1 VADTEPSGRSRELA
15 GVPGPEA
22 RLREELEARKR
33 ELAEAVEQQT
43 ATSEILRVISRS
55 PAEVPFDTIAATALR
70 LCDAV
75 LANIF
80 TFDGELLHIAALAI
94 PDPEQ
99 RDAVRRL
106 YPRPPDRAQASS
118 RAVLTRSVVA
128 IHDTHSDPDYA
139 LKQFGFRSLL
149 GVPLMRDGTPIGAIV
164 VGRREPGP
172 FPERQIA
179 LLQTFAD
186 QTVIAIENVRLFK
199 ELEARTTQL
208 ARSVEQLRALSEV
221 GQAVSST
228 LDLETVLSTI
238 VSRATQLAS
247 MDGGAIY
254 EYEEGRGEFH
264 LHATE
269 RLPDELVEALRSAP
283 IPRGEGA
290 VGRLATSVEPVAI
303 RDISDEAL
311 YQSRVREI
319 LLRLGYRSLLAV
331 PLLRESRLLGGLLV
345 NRKSPGEFEPHV
357 IELLKSFATQSALA
371 IQNAR
376 LYREIEE
383 KGRQLEVA
391 SRHKSAFLANMSHEL
406 RTPLNAIIGFTR
418 IVMRRSQDRLEPR
431 QYENLE
437 KILASAHHLLSLINA
452 VLDLAKVEA
461 GRVEIT
467 PAEVQLIPV
476 LEECMRT
483 VEPLVKEPVIL
494 VEDFCGDLPTMWVDE
509 EKLRQ
514 ILMNLLSNAAK
525 YTAAGSIRVQAR
537 ATNGSVTLSVIDTG
551 IGIAAHELD
560 LVFEEFEQAGARS
573 TREYGGTGLGLAIA
587 RRLAR
592 LMGGDIRAESVLG
605 AGSTFTLTLP
615 VRQGLRSP

>member
-1 VADTEPSGRSRELA
+1 MADRERSVRSRELA
-15 GVPGPEA
+15 AVPGTEA

-99 RDAVRRL
+99 REAVRQL

-149 GVPLMRDGTPIGAIV
+149 GVPLMREGTPIGAIV

-254 EYEEGRGEFH
+254 EYEEGSGHFR

-269 RLPDELVEALRSAP
+269 LLPDELVDALRSAP
-283 IPRGEGA
+283 IPKGEGA
-290 VGRLATSVEPVAI
+290 VGRLATSGEPVAI
-303 RDISDEAL
+303 RDIRDEAL

-331 PLLRESRLLGGLLV
+331 PLLRESRLMGGLLV

-383 KGRQLEVA
+383 KGRLLEVA

-418 IVMRRSQDRLEPR
+418 IVMRRSQDRLEPK

-437 KILASAHHLLSLINA
+437 KLLASAHNLLSLINA

-461 GRVEIT
+461 GRIEIAPT
-467 PAEVQLIPV
+467 EVRLIPV
-476 LEECMRT
+476 LEQCMRT
-483 VEPLVKEPVIL
+483 VEPLVKEPVTL
-494 VEDFCGDLPTMWVDE
+494 VEDFRDDLPMMWVDE

-514 ILMNLLSNAAK
+514 IVMNLLSNAAK
-525 YTAAGSIRVQAR
+525 YTAAGSIRVRAR
-537 ATNGSVTLSVIDTG
+537 ATNGSVALSVIDSG
-551 IGIAAHELD
+551 IGIAAHQLD
-560 LVFEEFEQAGARS
+560 LIFEEFEQVDARS

-605 AGSTFTLTLP
+605 TGSTFTLTLP
-615 VRQGLRSP
+615 VRHGSPSP